1 MLIANNFS
9 TISTGKG
16 GMDYMQSHVEHK
28 GKSMENPMVKAS
40 SFSHFM
46 VARVGQKGPR
56 AKRFFSRCSDFEQL
70 NTHIWGSSLSFLQCF
85 VDNTSDGNENLQRD
99 EYGCGQPHSWLVNSG
114 QLSLQRC
121 STPEYSLSLILPPHL
136 FFNNQL
142 LSFWFCL
149 PFPVI
154 SLAYT
159 IQMSSVLMIS
169 VSSICK
175 YAAPLFFWRQWSS
188 SNSCN
193 QLQLQIHFRAWRAT
207 SWAAYGRLAPA
218 RIFSGFLELRW
229 RQIFNWRR
237 HQPSRHSRVSAQ
249 QQQPQH
255 TRTAPTPRGSSNTW
269 VPDKDRCLYS
279 VAHSYITTPRN
290 SHSSILKHW
299 SPKLITKIEMV
310 SSPWDVFLQ
319 TMWPSTNRHQVR
331 MQSEAISMF

>member
-1 MLIANNFS
+1 M
-9 TISTGKG
+9 T
-16 GMDYMQSHVEHK
+16 
-28 GKSMENPMVKAS
+28 
-40 SFSHFM
+40 
-46 VARVGQKGPR
+46 
-56 AKRFFSRCSDFEQL
+56 
-70 NTHIWGSSLSFLQCF
+70 SLSKL
-85 VDNTSDGNENLQRD
+85 
-99 EYGCGQPHSWLVNSG
+99 
-114 QLSLQRC
+114 
-121 STPEYSLSLILPPHL
+121 
-136 FFNNQL
+136 
-142 LSFWFCL
+142 
-149 PFPVI
+149 
-154 SLAYT
+154 
-159 IQMSSVLMIS
+159 
-169 VSSICK
+169 
-175 YAAPLFFWRQWSS
+175 AAPLFFQRKLSS

-193 QLQLQIHFRAWRAT
+193 HSELQIHFRAWRAT